1 VFYIK
6 NILVGNTISNE
17 CEKNLSSFGYNII
30 KLPEYRRLQPYVSTH
45 ADMLIFYDGK
55 SIVTSREYY
64 SENRELF
71 DLLGVKIVLSD
82 ELIEKEYPNDI
93 LFNAVLTKDGVLFS
107 KNKHTSKLIK
117 SMAKL
122 EINVNQGYTA
132 CSTCRVS
139 DKAFMTADSGL
150 YNAYMS
156 NGIDCILVSKDDIYL
171 PGYDCGFIGGAS
183 VVLDDKVCFFGD
195 VKKHRDY
202 EKMLEFVRKYDKD
215 VISLSDEKLT
225 DIGGAVVV

>member
-1 VFYIK
+1 
-6 NILVGNTISNE
+6 
-17 CEKNLSSFGYNII
+17 
-30 KLPEYRRLQPYVSTH
+30 
-45 ADMLIFYDGK
+45 
-55 SIVTSREYY
+55 
-64 SENRELF
+64 
-71 DLLGVKIVLSD
+71 
-82 ELIEKEYPNDI
+82 
-93 LFNAVLTKDGVLFS
+93 
-107 KNKHTSKLIK
+107 
-117 SMAKL
+117 
-122 EINVNQGYTA
+122 
-132 CSTCRVS
+132 
-139 DKAFMTADSGL
+139 
-150 YNAYMS
+150 MS